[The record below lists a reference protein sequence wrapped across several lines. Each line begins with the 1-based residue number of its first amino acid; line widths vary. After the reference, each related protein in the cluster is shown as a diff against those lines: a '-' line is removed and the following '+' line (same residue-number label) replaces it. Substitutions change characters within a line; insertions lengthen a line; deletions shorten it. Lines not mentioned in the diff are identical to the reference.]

1 MKVTISHFWNY
12 GNLREIF
19 RSVARTVAPES
30 HCPTLQSA
38 TDAGKDSRLQAQPRM
53 GISGMNRSGNFD
65 GPRTARLDR
74 YRLVFRRCGPES
86 CSFYRCSR
94 PISGQ
99 GAQL

>member
-1 MKVTISHFWNY
+1 MITDVWNY
-12 GNLREIF
+12 GNLRKIF
-19 RSVARTVAPES
+19 RTVEHTVAKKS
-30 HCPTLQSA
+30 HWPTLQRA

-53 GISGMNRSGNFD
+53 CISGMNRSGNFD